1 LHCWPKIHKQYRL
14 RIIGEMTHTD
24 RKSEIAELQK
34 FVEFLNHEC
43 EADSLVV
50 VEGIKDQKALRL
62 IGFEGDIVV
71 LNNFRGITKFVDNM
85 AVRKKKIILLLDMDH
100 KGKIL
105 TSKIL
110 SHINSTFRHDHLHA
124 KQRLA
129 RITRGRL
136 RHIEDLSTFSLAFS

>member
-1 LHCWPKIHKQYRL
+1 
-14 RIIGEMTHTD
+14 MTRSD
-24 RKSEIAELQK
+24 RNSEIAELQK
-34 FVEFLNHEC
+34 FVEFLNHDC
-43 EADSLVV
+43 KAGSLVV

-71 LNNFRGITKFVDNM
+71 LNNFRGITKFVDII
-85 AVRKKKIILLLDMDH
+85 ASRKKKIILLLDMDQ

-110 SHINSTFRHDHLHA
+110 SHINSTCRHDHLHA

-129 RITRGRL
+129 RITGGRL
-136 RHIEDLSTFSLAFS
+136 RHIEDLSTFSTAFS

>member
-1 LHCWPKIHKQYRL
+1 
-14 RIIGEMTHTD
+14 M
-24 RKSEIAELQK
+24 
-34 FVEFLNHEC
+34 
-43 EADSLVV
+43 V

-85 AVRKKKIILLLDMDH
+85 TIRKKKIILLLDMDH

-110 SHINSTFRHDHLHA
+110 SHMNSTCRHDHLHA

-129 RITRGRL
+129 RITGGRL
-136 RHIEDLSTFSLAFS
+136 RHIEDLSTFSMAFPSDTAFTSYFSNPNAKKIRNDHMGFSRLQSTLN

>member
-1 LHCWPKIHKQYRL
+1 
-14 RIIGEMTHTD
+14 MTRTD
-24 RKSEIAELQK
+24 RNSEIAELQK
-34 FVEFLNHEC
+34 FVEFLNHDCKEG
-43 EADSLVV
+43 SLVV

-71 LNNFRGITKFVDNM
+71 LNNFRGITKFVDII
-85 AVRKKKIILLLDMDH
+85 ASRKKKIILLLDMDQ

-110 SHINSTFRHDHLHA
+110 SHINSTCRHDHLHA

-129 RITRGRL
+129 RITGGRL
-136 RHIEDLSTFSLAFS
+136 RHIEDLSTFSTAFS